1 METATAFT
9 VHLSPNPTAA
19 GLSLRGN
26 CQGSGPAQQLE
37 KAIDEMV
44 AAGSALIWVDC
55 RYLTSLNWQGQ
66 RAVFN
71 ANQRARLAG
80 RTLYWCGL
88 EPAVLTQLTTTGLH
102 LLLSLLPATGYQ
114 GPVAVL
120 Q

>member
-1 METATAFT
+1 METTSAFT
-9 VHLSPNPTAA
+9 IYRSDSAPVA

-26 CQGSGPAQQLE
+26 CQGAGPAQQLE
-37 KAIDEMV
+37 KAIDELV
-44 AAGSALIWVDC
+44 ATGSPLIWVDC
-55 RYLTSLNWQGQ
+55 QRLTSLNWQGQ

-88 EPAVLTQLTTTGLH
+88 EPAVLTQLTTNGLH
-102 LLLSLLPATGYQ
+102 LLLSLLPATSYQ
-114 GPVAVL
+114 GPAALL

>member
-1 METATAFT
+1 METTTVFT
-9 VHLSPNPTAA
+9 VHLSNNPAAA

-26 CQGSGPAQQLE
+26 CQGTGPAQQLE
-37 KAIDEMV
+37 RAIDEMV
-44 AAGSALIWVDC
+44 AAGSTLIWVDC

-66 RAVFN
+66 RAIFN

-88 EPAVLTQLTTTGLH
+88 EPAVLTQLTTNGLH

-114 GPVAVL
+114 GPAAL
-120 Q
+120 LL

>member
-1 METATAFT
+1 METTSAFT
-9 VHLSPNPTAA
+9 LYRSSSSAVA

-26 CQGSGPAQQLE
+26 CQGVGPAQQLE
-37 KAIDEMV
+37 KAIDELV
-44 AAGSALIWVDC
+44 ATGSSLIWVDC

-88 EPAVLTQLTTTGLH
+88 EPAVLTQLTTNGLH

-114 GPVAVL
+114 GPETL
-120 Q
+120 LH